1 MKIVLLT
8 FSFLLI
14 YSCGTKPQP
23 INYGSDACSFCQM
36 TIVDRQ
42 HSAEIVTV
50 KGKSYKY
57 DAIECMMNDLSKWKR
72 PDVALFLVADY
83 DRPGELIDA
92 TNANYL
98 ISEDIPS
105 PMGEFLSA
113 FGDDISMDGEKF
125 NWASLKER
133 FEVK

>member
-1 MKIVLLT
+1 
-8 FSFLLI
+8 
-14 YSCGTKPQP
+14 
-23 INYGSDACSFCQM
+23 M